1 MFPVSILYFLAC
13 PGVPGNVPSMF
24 PYFDFELSWYVPG
37 MFPVSITYVPGM
49 FPVWPGMMFPVCSRY
64 RFQPGD
70 VLGID
75 IVQTFL
81 RS

>member
-37 MFPVSITYVPGM
+37 IDYLCSRYVPGMARYDVPGM
-49 FPVWPGMMFPVCSRY
+49 FPVPFSTRRCILSW
-64 RFQPGD
+64 
-70 VLGID
+70 
-75 IVQTFL
+75 L
-81 RS
+81 RPMALY